1 MQHLK
6 IKIIATIIF
15 ISMAF
20 SISNT
25 FAQAQGKLLRHA
37 VIITFKTNTPG
48 SVINAVDA
56 SFGRLAKLPM
66 VKQFEWGNITD
77 PKDSQHIK
85 HIYVST
91 FTNQAD
97 EAAYGSSKEHQAHKK
112 LGTEFVESV
121 QAVDYFVN

>member
-1 MQHLK
+1 MHHFK
-6 IKIIATIIF
+6 IRIAVITVFLTATIGL
-15 ISMAF
+15 S
-20 SISNT
+20 T
-25 FAQAQGKLLRHA
+25 TYAQGKLLRHV
-37 VIITFKTNTPG
+37 VIITFKTNTPD

-97 EAAYGSSKEHQAHKK
+97 EAAYGSSKEHQAHIK